1 MLVDMF
7 PRHVIEFMGIHGT
20 DAVPEAVSQLANRHE
35 DVTIFFMDI
44 VGFTPLAKEADP
56 QDVMKMLNEL
66 FSVFDALTSYYGI
79 HKVGGITVIRVW
91 WRYLR

>member
-7 PRHVIEFMGIHGT
+7 PRHVIEYFGVHGT
-20 DAVPEAVSQLANRHE
+20 GAVPEAMSLLANRHNAI
-35 DVTIFFMDI
+35 TIFFMDI

-66 FSVFDALTSYYGI
+66 FSVFDDLCGWCA
-79 HKVGGITVIRVW
+79 
-91 WRYLR
+91 